1 MNHKEVLQDCERE
14 FSLTPTISQR
24 KRSYQA
30 APRLNR
36 EMEELIFP
44 RERFRFHLFHIT
56 CTCDAYCMCSCCI
69 FCHHTFCRKKTITVE
84 NSVFET
90 TTVKNVIRIFVAE
103 IFYSLYVVITS
114 FTLCLFIAYFHRSK
128 ICRYDQPVFIL
139 QKQFLSQWLHYG
151 HVMYVYNFTNPECNH
166 HTRMLFHKKGGKG
179 P

>member
-90 TTVKNVIRIFVAE
+90 TTVKKCNQNLRCGNLLQFIRGNYFV
-103 IFYSLYVVITS
+103 Y
-114 FTLCLFIAYFHRSK
+114 TLLIHCLLS
-128 ICRYDQPVFIL
+128 
-139 QKQFLSQWLHYG
+139 QKQNLSLR
-151 HVMYVYNFTNPECNH
+151 P
-166 HTRMLFHKKGGKG
+166 TRFHSSKAISQSMASLWSRDVRL
-179 P
+179 